1 MNTDPIP
8 FDFDGIA
15 CRYCPA
21 SREVLIDGIAIAIGA
36 ASPLLREAALDAAFN
51 PLYNIQ
57 EA

>member
-1 MNTDPIP
+1 MTTDPIP
-8 FDFDGIA
+8 FDFDGIP

-51 PLYNIQ
+51 ARYNL